1 MFSSRSFFVL
11 RLTFRSLTHLNLL
24 LYMVWEN
31 VQISSFYVLMA
42 GFPSTIYEETIFY
55 PFYMTCLLC
64 HRLVVCKCLGLIL
77 GSVSC
82 SVVLSVLCQSY
93 AILITV
99 SLWYSL
105 KSGNMIPPVLLFF
118 FSIWISLEFLKSSNS
133 GVLFMLF
140 FSLLWWHFSTLFLM
154 FLEPHSIMF
163 PGLF

>member
-1 MFSSRSFFVL
+1 M

-42 GFPSTIYEETIFY
+42 GFPSIIYEETIFY
-55 PFYMTCLLC
+55 PFYMTRLLC

-82 SVVLSVLCQSY
+82 SVVLSVLCQSH

-118 FSIWISLEFLKSSNS
+118 FKIILAILDQFVVPYK
-133 GVLFMLF
+133 F
-140 FSLLWWHFSTLFLM
+140 
-154 FLEPHSIMF
+154 
-163 PGLF
+163 

>member
-118 FSIWISLEFLKSSNS
+118 FFSRLFWLFWIILWFHINFRIVYSSSMEN
-133 GVLFMLF
+133 
-140 FSLLWWHFSTLFLM
+140 
-154 FLEPHSIMF
+154 IM
-163 PGLF
+163 GILIRIALNL